1 MNNWSTDS
9 EGDQQDEFDF
19 ELISHTLCGLLRH
32 AMIYAS
38 RRDLNREKM
47 TEDLSMFIDR
57 GLGNR

>member
-1 MNNWSTDS
+1 
-9 EGDQQDEFDF
+9 
-19 ELISHTLCGLLRH
+19 LLRH

-47 TEDLSMFIDR
+47 IEDLSMFIDR